1 MAGHLLLVVLMYSFS
16 ENKAQVPLPPTLTV
30 NPPVITDSD
39 SVTLNCQTPSSV
51 SASHCYF
58 RFVREGPAKSFSC
71 LKTMT
76 GTELLLLTHQTLPAE
91 VKVICFYFDVYQSQE
106 SNMSSIIIQNPQP
119 TLTVNP
125 PVITDRDSV
134 TLNCQTPSSVSV
146 SQCYFRFVREEP
158 AKSFSCLK
166 TLSGTELLLLTHQT
180 SPAEVKVTC
189 FYLDGDQSQESIMSS
204 IIIQNPQ
211 PKLTVNPLVITETD
225 SVTLSCQTP
234 SSVSVSQCLF
244 YTVKEQNTRVTSCL
258 KTLTG
263 TELLNMAHQ
272 SSPAVVEVT
281 CYYTA
286 EHRGGQY
293 QSPHSNISSI
303 TIQTLPP
310 PTLTAYPPMI
320 RETDSVTL
328 NCQTPSSV
336 SASHCY
342 YITVK
347 GQTLNALS
355 CLTTLTGAELLHTT
369 HQSSPAEVK
378 LTCYYRVK
386 VFSVTSPHSNIFSIT
401 INNAVK
407 IESST
412 MQKTVAGET
421 TTAGIGANKTV
432 TPASKDNITET
443 IAREATT
450 VVIGA
455 NKTVTPASKDKITGN
470 KEIWIWKV
478 AIAVTGL
485 GVTVG
490 IILLGLLCTK
500 TRSGKRFY
508 GRSQAGTTDDTL
520 HMRSADGRSLPAH
533 NNKEGYSMVSSVPGA
548 DGPSGSENLNSRDPK
563 NENSDT
569 YHVYATISEEPPA
582 SALNITAYSTLQSH

>member
-401 INNAVK
+401 IN
-407 IESST
+407 
-412 MQKTVAGET
+412 KTVAGET

-432 TPASKDNITET
+432 TPASKDNIT
-443 IAREATT
+443 
-450 VVIGA
+450 
-455 NKTVTPASKDKITGN
+455 
-470 KEIWIWKV
+470 EIWIWKV